1 MLIIVPLVISRI
13 LLWNRI
19 AEHIEPIKGTITNW
33 GFFIVFYTI
42 VGVNQDIFVRQPLR
56 LLPVALIAI
65 ASTFLLGMIID
76 SAGRLFKIDKKIT
89 TSLVLLGT
97 LKNYGLAGGLA
108 LALFGKQTALP
119 ATVSTIFMFIYI
131 IWLGFKVR
139 RAV

>member
-1 MLIIVPLVISRI
+1 

-19 AEHIEPIKGTITNW
+19 AAHLEPIKATITNW
-33 GFFIVFYTI
+33 GFLIVFYTI
-42 VGVNQDIFVRQPLR
+42 VGLNQDIFVRQPLR

-139 RAV
+139 RSV